1 MILTIWKQPRFPWIN
16 GEKNDTYSTIKNNEN
31 LPFEATLKAL
41 NGIMLI
47 KRLDRKQKYHIIS
60 LNMEIK
66 KIKTKQKN

>member
-1 MILTIWKQPRFPWIN
+1 MDKW
-16 GEKNDTYSTIKNNEN
+16 GKNDTYSTIKNNEN